1 MVCRRWAITLIA
13 WQAELHDAERVLC
26 SVAMLKKGLCSTGVA
41 AKSAS
46 PAATVSAARMRRRV
60 LTGVHSTR
68 RRAGKKLAVSH
79 LARDIESNVVGMFS
93 PDGAG
98 AAR

>member
-1 MVCRRWAITLIA
+1 MVA

-46 PAATVSAARMRRRV
+46 TAASSSGARMRRRV
-60 LTGVHSTR
+60 LTGVHSAR
-68 RRAGKKLAVSH
+68 RGAGQKPAVSH

-93 PDGAG
+93 PDSAG
-98 AAR
+98 AAP